1 MNSGKNGAGR
11 RRSYTLATGVLI
23 AFAGAGCG
31 GVEVEDDPS
40 LLNGAVEALGSTEPL
55 QWVSTPAQLRA
66 MTLTGNYA
74 LANDIEMAGQSFT
87 PIGTPGSPFRGTF
100 DGKNRVIKNLTLS
113 RAGTSVTGLFGA
125 TQLAIVRNVGLT
137 NVNITGGNATGAI
150 IGVMTESDLTSS
162 YVTGTV
168 TTSGTTSPG
177 TIGMAV
183 GSMYGPSHISR
194 CYATGTVRGTAGRI
208 GGFVGH
214 MSSCSNPSS
223 LPEIR
228 EVFTNVTVSPTTNVG
243 TYTIFAGGLVG
254 SGSGGWIEDVS
265 TVGNVTGRNYAGGV
279 VGGFENLDLCPGG
292 YEDILSRGIV
302 TVSNVPNRA
311 GMIGYA
317 TPGTRFFRCGG
328 IWNSTTDGGTAP
340 TVGYCVQRSES
351 DSDLRA
357 AHPAPNRL
365 IWPFIHGALLP
376 DGSGSDGD
384 WGFGYDG
391 ETPTWALNS
400 STQHI
405 SLTRIPNPGVQPL

>member
-1 MNSGKNGAGR
+1 MNPGGNGER
-11 RRSYTLATGVLI
+11 PCRFCTLGMVALI
-23 AFAGAGCG
+23 AVAAAGCG
-31 GVEVEDDPS
+31 GGEADS
-40 LLNGAVEALGSTEPL
+40 ALLNHAVEALGSTEPL

-113 RAGTSVTGLFGA
+113 RAGTSTTGLFGA
-125 TQLAIVRNVGLT
+125 TQLAIVRNIGLT
-137 NVNITGGNATGAI
+137 NVNITGGNVTGAI

-168 TTSGTTSPG
+168 TTSGTSSPG

-194 CYATGTVRGTAGRI
+194 CYATGTVNGTAGRI

-214 MSSCSNPSS
+214 MSSCSNPTS

-254 SGSGGWIEDVS
+254 SGSGGWIEDAS
-265 TVGNVTGRNYAGGV
+265 TVGNVTGRDYAGGV
-279 VGGFENLDLCPGG
+279 VGGFENLDFCPGG
-292 YEDILSRGIV
+292 YQDILSRGIV

-340 TVGYCVQRSES
+340 TVGYCVQTGVS
-351 DSDLRA
+351 DSELRA
-357 AHPAPNRL
+357 PHPAPNRL
-365 IWPFIHGALLP
+365 LSPFIHGALLP

-391 ETPTWALNS
+391 EAATWALNS